1 MFLQCHLPFPLSSSS
16 VSTVLFAISFILLFC
31 FCNVLCHFLYP
42 PLLFLQCHFSFPLSS
57 SSVSTV
63 LFAISFILL
72 FCFCNVLCHYLYPP
86 LLFLKHYLPFP
97 LSSSSVSTMLPYLPF
112 PLSSVVSKFSFAI
125 SFILQICFY
134 NAICHFLYTSL
145 LFLQCYLTFPLSS
158 SSLSTMSFAIFFF
171 ILFCFYN
178 VICPFFYPFFF
189 YSIICHF
196 LYPPLLF
203 LQCYLHL
210 PFLLSSSSVSTML
223 FVFSYLIFCLF
234 VSCYLL
240 FPVSSFILFLS
251 SSNSSTLCLPFSG
264 RPHKMTYKG
273 WSILANKIKN
283 Q

>member
-1 MFLQCHLPFPLSSSS
+1 MLLLCFCSVICHFLYLPLLFLQCHLPFPLSSSS
-16 VSTVLFAISFILLFC
+16 F
-31 FCNVLCHFLYP
+31 
-42 PLLFLQCHFSFPLSS
+42 
-57 SSVSTV
+57 STV

-112 PLSSVVSKFSFAI
+112 PLSSVVSTLSFAI

-145 LFLQCYLTFPLSS
+145 LFLQCYLTFSLSS
-158 SSLSTMSFAIFFF
+158 SSLSTMSFAISF

-178 VICPFFYPFFF
+178 VICPYFYPFFF

-223 FVFSYLIFCLF
+223 FVFFLSHLLF
-234 VSCYLL
+234 VCIM
-240 FPVSSFILFLS
+240 FFAFSFILLHS
-251 SSNSSTLCLPFSG
+251 LPLLF
-264 RPHKMTYKG
+264 
-273 WSILANKIKN
+273 
-283 Q
+283 